1 MCARRCSRSEAS
13 CREPPALMRPL
24 LLDGPTGTELFVRG
38 VPTPL
43 PGWSA
48 HALDDAPDALRAIHE
63 DYVKAGARIHT
74 TNTFRTRPAVFGER
88 WEELA
93 RKAVRLVRAAIP
105 AGHRVAGS
113 IAPLE
118 DCYRPDL
125 SPADTD
131 PDGTRAQHRA
141 LARILAEEGCDVLL
155 CETFPHL
162 GEAEIAME
170 EALATGVE
178 TWVSWTAGPAGDL
191 LTPEALAPHAEHAVR
206 AGAAAV
212 LVNCVPASL
221 TLPFVEALA
230 AAAHDRARVGAYA
243 NAGCSNDTSGFDI
256 ESIDPERYAD
266 LATIWHAAGASI
278 LAGCCGT
285 GPAHVAALAR
295 RFA

>member
-1 MCARRCSRSEAS
+1 M
-13 CREPPALMRPL
+13 PVL
-24 LLDGPTGTELFVRG
+24 LLDGPTGTELHVRG

-48 HALDDAPDALRAIHE
+48 HALDDAPDVLRAIHK
-63 DYVKAGARIHT
+63 DYASAGASVHT
-74 TNTFRTRPAVFGER
+74 TNTFRTRRAVFGDR

-93 RKAVRLVRAAIP
+93 RKAVRLVRESIP
-105 AGHRVAGS
+105 AGQRVAGS

-125 SPADTD
+125 SPATSD
-131 PDGTRAQHRA
+131 PGATRAEHRA
-141 LARILAEEGCDVLL
+141 LAEILADEGCDILL

-191 LTPEALAPHAEHAVR
+191 LTPAAVAPAAERAVQ
-206 AGAAAV
+206 AGAAAL
-212 LVNCVPASL
+212 LVNCVPAGL
-221 TLPFVEALA
+221 TLPFVEILA
-230 AAAHDRARVGAYA
+230 TAASGRAEVGAYA
-243 NAGCSNDTSGFDI
+243 NAGCANDTSGFDI
-256 ESIDPERYAD
+256 DAIDVDLYAD
-266 LATIWHAAGASI
+266 LAASWHAAGATI

-285 GPAHVAALAR
+285 GPAHVAALAKR
-295 RFA
+295 LA